1 MKTHFRT
8 AAIAASSATALG
20 YATVTFSN
28 NPHPPPPPPYN
39 PQITY
44 AVGGGNSTTFDVSN
58 ADGTDVVS
66 LYSTRNITSGLK
78 FAPTGNRIVFTEQNA
93 IKVLTYAVSSQGV
106 TATSVT
112 TLTNEPYQP
121 LHVDVSPDGTQLLF
135 IEKTATPSQYAIYV
149 MSMSGGLKT
158 LVSTDL
164 YLDAVWAHSN
174 SRIAVIQGAQIDGG
188 LQTIR
193 VFDLDVNN
201 NYNIINSTTVFTS
214 RVSRLYQISRIESAH
229 TSDTLVFGASPS
241 GSNFSVYTVD
251 IGTMAVSAAIVAGA
265 NASFSA
271 DDSTILFV
279 GPTAPYLYE
288 FNLNTN
294 TQMLISSKGITRP
307 DFLP

>member
-8 AAIAASSATALG
+8 AAIAASSATALA

-28 NPHPPPPPPYN
+28 NLHAPPPPPFN

-149 MSMSGGLKT
+149 MSMSGGPKT
-158 LVSTDL
+158 LVLKDL

-201 NYNIINSTTVFTS
+201 IIINSTTVFTS
-214 RVSRLYQISRIESAH
+214 TVSRLYQISRIESAH